1 MDKFKAEFRAW
12 LEESLN
18 AGVPASVTAFAF
30 NLFEKSSDDA
40 RYAVEFIGA
49 SEFDPHD
56 PDWACAEVWEPS
68 NGRNF
73 AISSSFCDGDWE
85 ACLDKMKGLV
95 GSLLNESSQL
105 SKKLRSVKGVGIGFV
120 DGELVLIEGFAS

>member
-1 MDKFKAEFRAW
+1 MEKFNEEFRAW
-12 LEESLN
+12 LEESLSD
-18 AGVPASVTAFAF
+18 GVPSSVAAFAF
-30 NLFEKSSDDA
+30 NLSEKSSDDA
-40 RYAVEFIGA
+40 RYAVEFVGA

-73 AISSSFCDGDWE
+73 AIPSSFCDGDWE

-95 GSLLNESSQL
+95 ASLLNEPSQL
-105 SKKLRSVKGVGIGFV
+105 STKLRSVNGLGIGFV
-120 DGELVLIEGFAS
+120 DGELILI